1 MALSYKARR
10 RLSLLI
16 LAVGMPIYVVA
27 AVTVVNLF
35 ERPALWLE
43 LLIYVALGIV
53 WVLPFRS
60 VFRGVGQVDPDATP
74 KGEPAAGRR
83 GPPV

>member
-16 LAVGMPIYVVA
+16 LAVGMPLYVVV

-35 ERPALWLE
+35 DRPPVWLE
-43 LLIYVALGIV
+43 LVIYVALGIV

-60 VFRGVGQVDPDATP
+60 VFRGIGQADPDA
-74 KGEPAAGRR
+74 AGRAQDDAR
-83 GPPV
+83 RDGKA